1 MKNIFIGLTV
11 LLFSAGSSFAEGI
24 VSVADKP
31 LTLPDCYA
39 LALKQSEII
48 AIDAERIKEA
58 EGHFLQAL
66 GTLLPHVT
74 FSSDIY
80 RGEPVTS
87 TNKGSIQK
95 FTVKQLLF
103 QGFKEFAA
111 MRGGSSEKDQ
121 RTNETIRAKQLL
133 FTDVSDAFYL
143 LMEVREDLKSLHTIE
158 RALKD
163 RLKELN
169 EREKLGRSRKSEV
182 VNTEA
187 QLFGVVADIEFV
199 KSRDV
204 LVRQLLEFLVGRPV
218 REIIDNEAV
227 PPFMRPESDYIS
239 KAAVRPDVVAA
250 KNAWDVYRNGV
261 IVARSG
267 FFPTVSLESNYY
279 AKRTISPTNTEWDA
293 KLNITVPI
301 FQGTE
306 TFGVVKSAVSQ
317 ARQAELTASRTLRL
331 AVQDIRDSYVRFESA
346 LLIYNA
352 LKRALSA
359 AEMNYSLQKEDYK
372 FNLVNNIDVLDA
384 IQKWQTSKRNYIH
397 SLYEAKRAYW
407 RLLVATGS
415 QNVAF

>member
-1 MKNIFIGLTV
+1 MKNILIGLII
-11 LLFSAGSSFAEGI
+11 LLFSSCCSFAQETVG
-24 VSVADKP
+24 VVDKP
-31 LTLPDCYA
+31 LALPDCYA

-48 AIDAERIKEA
+48 AIDAEKIKEA
-58 EGHFLQAL
+58 EGHFLQAF

-74 FSSDIY
+74 FSSKIY
-80 RGEPVTS
+80 SADPATS
-87 TNKGSIQK
+87 TNRGSISK

-111 MRGGSSEKDQ
+111 MKGGSSEKDQ
-121 RTNETIRAKQLL
+121 RTKETIRAKQLL

-163 RLKELN
+163 RLKELD

-182 VNTEA
+182 VNTQA
-187 QLFGVVADIEFV
+187 QLFGVVADIEFI
-199 KSRDV
+199 KASEI

-218 REIIDNEAV
+218 SAIVDNEPV
-227 PPFMRPESDYIS
+227 PAFMRPESEYLS

-250 KNAWDVYRNGV
+250 KKAWEVAQSGV

-267 FFPTVSLESNYY
+267 FFPTVTLESNYY
-279 AKRTISPTNTEWDA
+279 AKRTIAPTNTEWDT
-293 KLNITVPI
+293 LLSIDVPI

-306 TFGVVKSAVSQ
+306 TFGVVKSAVSV
-317 ARQAELTASRTLRL
+317 AHQAELLSSRVLRL
-331 AVQDIRDSYVRFESA
+331 AVQDIRDSYVRFESV
-346 LLIYNA
+346 LLIYQA
-352 LKRALSA
+352 LKKAMSA
-359 AEMNYSLQKEDYK
+359 AEMNYALQKEDYK

-397 SLYEAKRAYW
+397 SLYEAKRSYW
-407 RLLVATGS
+407 ELRVACGETLTE
-415 QNVAF
+415 N

>member
-1 MKNIFIGLTV
+1 
-11 LLFSAGSSFAEGI
+11 
-24 VSVADKP
+24 
-31 LTLPDCYA
+31 
-39 LALKQSEII
+39 
-48 AIDAERIKEA
+48 
-58 EGHFLQAL
+58 
-66 GTLLPHVT
+66 
-74 FSSDIY
+74 
-80 RGEPVTS
+80 
-87 TNKGSIQK
+87 
-95 FTVKQLLF
+95 VKQLLF

-111 MRGGSSEKDQ
+111 MKGGSSERDQ
-121 RTNETIRAKQLL
+121 RTNEVIRAKQLL
-133 FTDVSDAFYL
+133 FTDVSNAFYL
-143 LMEVREDLKSLHTIE
+143 LMEVRGDLKSLHTIE
-158 RALKD
+158 HALKD

-199 KSRDV
+199 KSQEI
-204 LVRQLLEFLVGRPV
+204 LIRQLLEFLVGSPV
-218 REIIDNEAV
+218 SQIVDNEPV
-227 PPFMRPESDYIS
+227 PPFMRPESDYTS

-250 KNAWDVYRNGV
+250 KKAWDVYRNGV

-267 FFPTVSLESNYY
+267 FFPSVSLESNYY

-331 AVQDIRDSYVRFESA
+331 AVQDIRDSYVRFESV

-359 AEMNYSLQKEDYK
+359 AEMNYALQKEDYK

-397 SLYEAKRAYW
+397 SLYEAKRSYW
-407 RLLVATGS
+407 QLLVACGEILAGS